1 MNLCAGFGPGLE
13 TRVGAVPVRIELG
26 FVLMAAIV
34 SVALGDVG
42 RAGLFVVLFFVSV
55 LLHEWGHV
63 LAFRRAGVDARV
75 VLHLN
80 GGVTIGLNGAPPRRL
95 SRVGVFLAGPFLATL
110 VLGLP
115 AWLALQAWD
124 EPPYE
129 WLVLLTLLVWINVY
143 YSLGNLLPILP
154 SDGGRVLL
162 EATSAALGERR
173 GALVAHVIS
182 ALVALAA
189 AIVVG
194 HLIGGYLFGWLIIAM
209 LVQFGVANVLAL
221 TKLGNHRMAALIAEA
236 FTSLCDGDLDAAR
249 ATAMQAVGADADDR
263 LRGLGVEL
271 LIWVE
276 LTAGDLDRARAVFV
290 RLPRKARRSP
300 HVVAALTATEPEERI
315 DGATRGFLDPTT
327 LTPPPVYV
335 ASLVR
340 DGLLPPIADRVLAAP
355 GTLAAD
361 LRFRLVHALHLAG
374 CYAEAAAL
382 GERILER
389 DHLPARVAYNI
400 ACSRALGGDGEGAV
414 RWLDEAFRVRGYRR
428 GELLVDDDDLAGLR
442 GDPRF
447 LALVARYAPSGAP
460 VVIAG

>member
-13 TRVGAVPVRIELG
+13 TRIGAVPVRIELG

-42 RAGLFVVLFFVSV
+42 RAGTFVVLLFLSV
-55 LLHEWGHV
+55 LIHEWGHV
-63 LAFRRAGVDARV
+63 LAFRRAGVHSRV
-75 VLHLN
+75 VLN
-80 GGVTIGLNGAPPRRL
+80 QRGAVTIAVDGDPPRRV
-95 SRVGVFLAGPFLATL
+95 SRVGVYLAGPLLATV

-115 AWLALQAWD
+115 AWLVLQAWD

-182 ALVALAA
+182 VLVALAA
-189 AIVVG
+189 VIAVG
-194 HLIGGYLFGWLIIAM
+194 RLIGAYLFGWLIIAM

-221 TKLGNHRMAALIAEA
+221 ASLGNHRLPTLISEACTALWK
-236 FTSLCDGDLDAAR
+236 GDLRAAR
-249 ATAMQAVGADADDR
+249 SKAMEAVAADADDR
-263 LRGLGVEL
+263 LRTLGVEL

-276 LTAGDLDRARAVFV
+276 LTAGDVERARALFV
-290 RLPRKARRSP
+290 RLPAKARRSP
-300 HVVAALTATEPEERI
+300 HVVAALTATTPSDRVA
-315 DGATRGFLDPTT
+315 GATAGFLDPTT
-327 LTPPPVYV
+327 LTPPRVYV
-335 ASLVR
+335 EPLVC
-340 DGLLPPIADRVLAAP
+340 DGLFDPVVDRVLAAT
-355 GTLAAD
+355 GAHAAD

-374 CYAEAAAL
+374 CYREAAAL

-400 ACSRALGGDGEGAV
+400 ACSRALSGDGEGALC
-414 RWLDEAFRVRGYRR
+414 WLDEAYRVRGYRR
-428 GELLVDDDDLAGLR
+428 GELLVDDDDLDSLR

-447 LALVARYAPSGAP
+447 GDLVARYAPAGALP
-460 VVIAG
+460 ATAG